1 MELIDK
7 IKSLN
12 LQDLSTVLISTTA
25 KESND
30 NRILPSRAIN
40 GEETLNL
47 LLNSESVAEKV
58 ITYLD
63 DYIRRF
69 IVDVERKQAI
79 NLWSIARKV
88 IKKGVLLPYKPNDIT
103 VESAYHLV
111 SQYFNYDIADKSI
124 LLCGSGNIATKLAL
138 RLAEYG
144 AKVSISGR
152 NDTKVHHIVSALNMI
167 LPAYSQNKITAF
179 SERSKYDV
187 LVSALSVVHEITPS
201 YLKVLNQGAFV
212 VDVGIN
218 NLAPS
223 FIQQAQGKS
232 ISIMRLDVRIGA
244 PIIGTFIDIS
254 TINFYK
260 NLSGQIKI
268 KGINCISG
276 GIIGKEGDIIIN
288 AIHQPTQVIG
298 IANGTGGMKKYEEQ
312 TERDTFNIKTIET
325 TL

>member
-1 MELIDK
+1 MELIDHL
-7 IKSLN
+7 KSLN
-12 LQDLSTVLISTTA
+12 LQHISTVLISTTA

-30 NRILPSRAIN
+30 NRILPSRTIN

-47 LLNSESVAEKV
+47 LLNSELVAEQV
-58 ITYLD
+58 ISYLD
-63 DYIRRF
+63 DYISSF

-79 NLWSIARKV
+79 DLWNIARKF

-103 VESAYHLV
+103 VESTYHLI

-152 NDTKVHHIVSALNMI
+152 NHTKVNHMVNALNMI
-167 LPAYSQNKITAF
+167 LPAYSQNKITIF
-179 SERSKYDV
+179 SEKSNYDV
-187 LVSALSVVHEITPS
+187 LVSALSVDHAITPS
-201 YLKVLNQGAFV
+201 YLQVLNHDAFV
-212 VDVGIN
+212 IDVGIN
-218 NLAPS
+218 NLDPA
-223 FIQQAQGKS
+223 FIQQAQDKS
-232 ISIMRLDVRIGA
+232 IHIMRLDVRIGA
-244 PIIGTFIDIS
+244 PLIGAFIDIS

-260 NLSGQIKI
+260 TLSGQISI
-268 KGINCISG
+268 NGINCISG

-312 TERDTFNIKTIET
+312 TERDKYNIKTIET